1 MKKPKYYID
10 RLRQSRALRGLTII
24 VLWVAMLAS
33 IPQVD
38 INAAFASSQ
47 VQKILPPDPIPV
59 ASPSNLIR
67 ITIEYAEF
75 YVVVFSKT
83 DLEKILHIYTILEQC
98 SSEHARALTSVFI
111 YTQTTSSFL

>member
-1 MKKPKYYID
+1 MKKPKNYID
-10 RLRQSRALRGLTII
+10 RLRQCRTLRGMTII
-24 VLWVAMLAS
+24 VLWMAMLAS

-38 INAAFASSQ
+38 FNAAFTSSQ

-59 ASPSNLIR
+59 ASPGNLIR
-67 ITIEYAEF
+67 ATIEYAEF
-75 YVVVFSKT
+75 FVVVFSKA
-83 DLEKILHIYTILEQC
+83 DLEKHLHIYTILEQC

>member
-1 MKKPKYYID
+1 MKEPEYFID
-10 RLRQSRALRGLTII
+10 RLRQSRTLRGMTIV
-24 VLWVAMLAS
+24 VLWIALLAP

-38 INAAFASSQ
+38 INAAFVSSQ

-67 ITIEYAEF
+67 ATIDYAEF
-75 YVVVFSKT
+75 FVVVLSKA
-83 DLEKILHIYTILEQC
+83 DLDKHLHIYTILEHC
-98 SSEHARALTSVFI
+98 SSDHARALTSVFV